1 MCVCCTAGNNKVFCV
16 FVEWFSNEKHL
27 MRSFQFIQYIR
38 KASTVTNQAI
48 PIYVVLIFLRWLTD
62 LKHEIKLYFL

>member
-1 MCVCCTAGNNKVFCV
+1 
-16 FVEWFSNEKHL
+16 
-27 MRSFQFIQYIR
+27 MRSLQFIQYIR